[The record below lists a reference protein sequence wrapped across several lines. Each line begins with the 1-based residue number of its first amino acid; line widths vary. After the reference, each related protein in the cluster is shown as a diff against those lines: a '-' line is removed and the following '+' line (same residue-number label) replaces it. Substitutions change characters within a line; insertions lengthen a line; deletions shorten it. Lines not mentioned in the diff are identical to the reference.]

1 MEFQD
6 WEKRLLRV
14 LSEPL
19 PLVAQPY
26 AEVAAR
32 AGVDEARALERIRAW
47 VADGTIRRLGARVAH
62 REVGFPANGMSVWN
76 VPEARIVEV
85 GNYMA
90 AQPEVS
96 HCYQRDF
103 QPGWEYNLF
112 GMIHGGSEAAVLAV
126 AARIADHTGLQDYT
140 VLFST
145 HELKKTAPRYFV
157 EKEDV

>member
-1 MEFQD
+1 MDFED
-6 WEKRLLRV
+6 WEQRLLRV

-32 AGVDEARALERIRAW
+32 AGVDEQRALERIRAW
-47 VADGTIRRLGARVAH
+47 VADGTIRRFGARVTH
-62 REVGFPANGMSVWN
+62 REVGFPANGMSVWR
-76 VPEARIVEV
+76 VPEDRIEET
-85 GNYMA
+85 GRYMA
-90 AQPEVS
+90 AQPELS

-103 QPGWEYNLF
+103 QPGWDYNVF
-112 GMIHGGSEAAVLAV
+112 GMIHGGSEDEVRAV
-126 AARIADHTGLQDYT
+126 AERIARHTGIEDYT

-157 EKEDV
+157 EKEER